1 MSTSDNCGCCAGV
14 TPLTPVDD
22 IQPPGQPALALR
34 VGTHGRFRQSMLA
47 DLADEPALESLT
59 TRASDDPAIALL
71 DSWAAVLDVLSFYQE
86 RIGNENYLRTATE
99 RRSVLELA
107 RAIGYELRPGVAAS
121 TWLAFTLETAPGAPL
136 ETRID
141 IGARAQSVPGQDETA
156 QTFETLEAID
166 AKVRWNALPVLAADA
181 VPPRMGLRTIYL
193 AGTATRL
200 QAGDALLIVG
210 DERMLD
216 AGSENWD
223 FRRVTRLREVL
234 PADPND
240 PKDVGYTVVTLD
252 HGLGKPWHGVHPARI
267 NPRCYALRGRAHLFG
282 HNAPDWRAMPGN
294 VRANYLGLAEDS
306 KPSIATY
313 PEWPGFTLADI
324 SDPPAGAAA
333 GTGLWGRYYQG
344 KSLRK
349 LIASHTDPEINFS
362 GLTGSPHLDVPAD
375 NFSARWSGWIEAP
388 ESGEYT
394 FYMFGDDGI
403 RLWIDGTKLIDEW
416 VDQSP
421 DTEFQNTIRLDAG
434 RRHDVL
440 IEYYENGGGVTCQLR
455 WAGPNLPKSIVP
467 TARLYPRDVNT
478 VHLDASYPKWLAG
491 GWAVM
496 SIPNY
501 EEVYRIVSTEDDA
514 RADFTVSATA
524 TRLTLSGE
532 NLRDTFNHH
541 VRATTAFGQS
551 EPLDWATR
559 PVSGFLQGHLIDLAG
574 YEPDLPEGRWLAI
587 SGLVLADVPANAKA
601 LSRLKK
607 GEALASIRIARDR
620 KTADLDFEDFFRL
633 TVALAP
639 AAEIVRIQHNDSSN
653 GHTQLLLDSDL
664 THAYLPSTVRINAN
678 LAPASA
684 GDSKQMRIQ
693 PEPLGSGDGSRSLQR
708 FNLRQGPLTYI
719 TAATPSGTASTLE
732 IRVDGLLWQE
742 APRFTAPGPTERA
755 YTVKL
760 DENGSATVQF
770 GDGVHGTRLP
780 TGSGNVEARYRVGLG
795 TAGNV
800 KAEQISMLLS
810 RPPGLKAVTNPV
822 AASGGTNAEAG
833 DEARRNAP
841 LRVRTLDRIVSL
853 RDFEDFAAAF
863 TGIGKAQA
871 VWLWDG
877 EQRMVHLTVAGTD
890 GAPLDPIGALYRNL
904 LAAIDG
910 ARPPYQPL
918 RVSPSRNLR
927 FGLTAGLWIA
937 PDYEAEKV
945 LAAARKAL
953 ESAFGFAARAFGQP
967 VTGSEVL
974 STLQGV
980 SGVIGADL
988 DRLIQVE
995 AGLTVRTSSGP
1006 DGSIAARSARW
1017 QDGTLQPADLLLLDS
1032 AAVTIT
1038 ERTS

>member
-14 TPLTPVDD
+14 TPLTPVDAT
-22 IQPPGQPALALR
+22 QPPGQPALALR
-34 VGTHGRFRQSMLA
+34 AGTHGRFRQSMLA
-47 DLADEPALESLT
+47 GLADESALANLT

-71 DSWAAVLDVLSFYQE
+71 DSWAAVLDVLGFYQE

-107 RAIGYELRPGVAAS
+107 RAIGYELHPGVAAS

-166 AKVRWNALPVLAADA
+166 AKARWNALPLLAAEA

-200 QAGDALLIVG
+200 QAGDALLVIG
-210 DERMLD
+210 DERTKD
-216 AGSENWD
+216 PGNENWD
-223 FRRVTRLREVL
+223 FRRVARLREVL
-234 PADPND
+234 PADPSD
-240 PKDVGYTVVTLD
+240 PKDAGYTVVTLD
-252 HGLGKPWHGVHPARI
+252 RGLGKPWHGVHPARA
-267 NPRCYALRGRAHLFG
+267 NPRCHALRARAHLFG
-282 HNAPDWRAMPGN
+282 HNAPDWRAMPASL
-294 VRANYLGLAEDS
+294 RATYLGLADEA
-306 KPSIATY
+306 PPPIGQH

-324 SDPPAGAAA
+324 SDPPAGS
-333 GTGLWGRYYQG
+333 G
-344 KSLRK
+344 
-349 LIASHTDPEINFS
+349 S
-362 GLTGSPHLDVPAD
+362 GLLGQYYRGKGFRELRLSRTDAMVNFDWGAGSPDPSVPAD
-375 NFSARWSGWIEAP
+375 QFSVRWSGWIQP
-388 ESGEYT
+388 PVTGQFT
-394 FYMFGDDGI
+394 FFVTADDGL
-403 RLWIDGTKLIDEW
+403 RLWIDNRLIIDFWIDQGATERSGTASLRADHKHD
-416 VDQSP
+416 
-421 DTEFQNTIRLDAG
+421 IRL
-434 RRHDVL
+434 
-440 IEYYENGGGVTCQLR
+440 EYYENGGSATCRLAWSGPGVSK
-455 WAGPNLPKSIVP
+455 AVVP
-467 TARLYPRDVNT
+467 AARLYPRDVHT

-491 GWAVM
+491 GWAVL

-501 EEVYRIVSTEDDA
+501 EEVYRIVATEDDA
-514 RADFTVSATA
+514 RADFAVSATA

-532 NLRDTFNHH
+532 NLRDTFNNR
-541 VRATTAFGQS
+541 VRSTTAFGQS

-559 PVSGFLQGHLIDLAG
+559 PLSGFVQGHLIDLAG
-574 YEPDLPEGRWLAI
+574 YEPDLPAGRWLAV
-587 SGLVLADVPANAKA
+587 SGLVLADLPANTRAR
-601 LSRLKK
+601 SRLAK
-607 GEALASIRIARDR
+607 GDALASIRIGRDR
-620 KTADLDFEDFFRL
+620 QTADLEFEDFSRL

-639 AAEIVRIQHNDSSN
+639 AADIVRIQHNDSGN
-653 GHTQLLLDSDL
+653 GRTQLLLASDL
-664 THAYLPSTVRINAN
+664 THAYLPASVRINAN

-693 PEPLGSGDGSRSLQR
+693 PEPLGGGDGSRSLQR

-732 IRVDGLLWQE
+732 IRVDGLLWPE
-742 APRFTAPGPTERA
+742 APRFTAPGPGERA

-770 GDGVHGTRLP
+770 GDGTHGTRLP
-780 TGSGNVEARYRVGLG
+780 TGSNVEARYRVGLG

-800 KAEQISMLLS
+800 GAEQISMLLS

-822 AASGGTNAEAG
+822 AASGGTDAEAG

-877 EQRMVHLTVAGTD
+877 ERRMVHLTVAGTG
-890 GAPLDPIGALYRNL
+890 GAPLDPNAALYRNL
-904 LAAIDG
+904 LAAIDS

-918 RVSPSRNLR
+918 RVSPGRDLR

-937 PDYEAEKV
+937 PEYAPERV
-945 LAAARKAL
+945 LAAAGKAL
-953 ESAFGFAARAFGQP
+953 AAAFGFAARAFGQP

-974 STLQGV
+974 AALQGV
-980 SGVIGADL
+980 AGVVGADL

-995 AGLTVRTSSGP
+995 SGLTVRTANGP
-1006 DGSIAARSARW
+1006 DGSIPALSARW
-1017 QDGTLQPADLLLLDS
+1017 QGNSLQPADLLLLDP
-1032 AAVTIT
+1032 AAVTLT

>member
-14 TPLTPVDD
+14 SPLTPLDQT
-22 IQPPGQPALALR
+22 QPPGQPALALR

-47 DLADEPALESLT
+47 DLADEPAIENLT

-166 AKVRWNALPVLAADA
+166 AKVRWNALPVLAAEA

-200 QAGDALLIVG
+200 QAGDALLIIG
-210 DERMLD
+210 DERSKD
-216 AGSENWD
+216 PGNENWD
-223 FRRVTRLREVL
+223 FRRVARLREVL
-234 PADPND
+234 PTDPSD
-240 PKDVGYTVVTLD
+240 PKDIGYSVVTLD
-252 HGLGKPWHGVHPARI
+252 HGLGSPHRGVQPTAA
-267 NPRCYALRGRAHLFG
+267 NPRCYALRARAHLFG
-282 HNAPDWRAMPGN
+282 YNAPDWRAMPAN
-294 VRANYLGLAEDS
+294 LRATYLGLADDA
-306 KPSIATY
+306 KPPISQH

-324 SDPPAGAAA
+324 SDPATGAV
-333 GTGLWGRYYQG
+333 TG
-344 KSLRK
+344 
-349 LIASHTDPEINFS
+349 S
-362 GLTGSPHLDVPAD
+362 GLYGEYYRGQGFRERLLTRTDATVNFNWGSGSPDPSVPAEH
-375 NFSARWSGWIEAP
+375 FSVRWSGWLQAP
-388 ESGEYT
+388 ASGL
-394 FYMFGDDGI
+394 FSFFVNADDGV
-403 RLWIDGTKLIDEW
+403 RLWIDGDLIIDDWDLHPGERTITARLQANHKH
-416 VDQSP
+416 D
-421 DTEFQNTIRLDAG
+421 IRL
-434 RRHDVL
+434 
-440 IEYYENGGGVTCQLR
+440 EFYENGGAAACQLSWSGPGVTK
-455 WAGPNLPKSIVP
+455 AIIP
-467 TARLYPRDVNT
+467 TERLYPRDVHT
-478 VHLDASYPKWLAG
+478 VHLDSSYPKWLAD

-501 EEVYRIVSTEDDA
+501 EEVYRIRTAEDDA
-514 RADFTVSATA
+514 RADFTISATA
-524 TRLTLSGE
+524 TRLTLNGE
-532 NLRDTFNHH
+532 NLRDTFNDH
-541 VRATTAFGQS
+541 VRSTTAFGQS
-551 EPLDWATR
+551 EPLDWSRR
-559 PVSGFLQGHLIDLAG
+559 PLSGFLQGHLIELAG
-574 YEPDLPEGRWLAI
+574 YEPDLPEGRWLAV
-587 SGLVLADVPANAKA
+587 SGLVLADLPANTKA
-601 LSRLKK
+601 RNRLSK
-607 GEALASIRIARDR
+607 GDALAAIRLARDR
-620 KTADLDFEDFFRL
+620 KTAELEFEDFSRL
-633 TVALAP
+633 TATLAS
-639 AAEIVRIQHNDSSN
+639 AAEIVRIQHNDST
-653 GHTQLLLDSDL
+653 GGWTQLLLDSDL
-664 THAYLPSTVRINAN
+664 THAYLPATVRINAN

-693 PEPLGSGDGSRSLQR
+693 PEPLGSGDGSRRLQR

-719 TAATPSGTASTLE
+719 AAATPSGTASTLE

-742 APRFTAPGPTERA
+742 APRFTAPGPSERA

-760 DENGSATVQF
+760 DEKGSATVQF
-770 GDGVHGTRLP
+770 GDGEHGTRLS
-780 TGSGNVEARYRVGLG
+780 TGSGNIEARYRVGLG

-800 KAEQISMLLS
+800 KAEQISMLLT

-890 GAPLDPIGALYRNL
+890 GTPLDPNGALYRNL

-910 ARPPYQPL
+910 ARPPHQPL
-918 RVSPSRNLR
+918 RVSPCRDLR
-927 FGLTAGLWIA
+927 FGLTAGLWIGA
-937 PDYEAEKV
+937 DYESEKV
-945 LAAARKAL
+945 LAAAGKAL
-953 ESAFGFAARAFGQP
+953 ETAFGFAARAFGQP
-967 VTGSEVL
+967 VSGSEVL
-974 STLQGV
+974 AALQDV
-980 SGVIGADL
+980 AGVIGADL
-988 DRLIQVE
+988 DRLIQVN
-995 AGLTVRTSSGP
+995 AGLTVLTSNGP
-1006 DGSIAARSARW
+1006 DGSIPARSARW
-1017 QDGTLQPADLLLLDS
+1017 QGNSLQPADLLLLDP
-1032 AAVTIT
+1032 AAVNLT